1 MLKKGQIKITKKLLS
16 LLMLMITLFGVAQ
29 PVMAASWSSSFVA
42 GQFASYYFTT
52 DNDHTDYG
60 IIIRKIYDRNTKE
73 WKTVFCAEHGIDIAT
88 GEIHNGTYSTPTNS
102 AIKYACK
109 IAYFGW
115 YEKYG
120 DYVVDGGISVDRKK
134 QYALVQQFIWESL
147 GQSTAKFVNSSVQSD
162 YIALKNEIT
171 NKINNMEK
179 RPSFDATT
187 ITIDAGTS
195 KVLTD
200 SNGVLSQYNTI
211 DKTVDG
217 IRFQHT
223 KGENTM
229 TISVDASCTKE
240 AYRISDST
248 MQSWGLIKDGTQ
260 NYDTTFFIDF
270 PTGVQDQIYSLHY
283 NDPVPLSLSLNIN
296 IYGKL
301 ELAKKDDKG
310 NYVPETSFKLSYN
323 ADMSNPIGTYKTGS
337 NGKVTVEQ
345 LKPGTVYVQE
355 VSVPKHLILD
365 TTIRSTT
372 IKSAE
377 TTSYTA
383 TNEWK
388 QGYIKVVKKDAETNK
403 IVKQA
408 GTVFDIYNSNNKKV
422 TSITTDASG
431 VATSGLLDYG
441 TYYVKESKAPNKYTI
456 KVEVSENIG
465 VIEDGKTYQIT
476 VVNTRVKGSVSISKE
491 DSVTGKQ
498 PQGEATLEGAVYG
511 VYARTPILDPA
522 DNTMIYNTDVKVG
535 EMTTNAEA
543 NATMNNL
550 YLGQYYL
557 KEIKAS
563 EGYTLDTT
571 KYNFDLTYEN
581 QNVSIVT
588 KNITVKER
596 VISQPFEIIKI
607 SSDEAGEADLLPSA
621 EFTIKAKKDIEKYG
635 SWEKAP
641 VAKNAN
647 GETAAIMVTDS
658 KGYAKSDSLPYG
670 TYIIRETKVP
680 EDKYKVDDFEVIITK
695 DSTEPQVWRVFNDTS
710 FTSVLAIVK
719 KDAETGKV
727 VKIEGAKFK
736 IKNLDTN
743 EYYGYWEWSPL
754 PHYVDSWT
762 TDNTGTVMTGDIL
775 EVGNYQLEEQK
786 SPKGYLISSTPIKF
800 RISSSAAYE
809 TLPDN
814 KTPVITVTKTNISVK
829 GKVNVEKRGE
839 VLVDYKDG
847 KFIYEEKGLAN
858 AKYEVFARENIYDPS
873 NDGTILYKK
882 GTVVD
887 TITTNDEG
895 KATSKA
901 LPLGEYSVREILAPE
916 GFVLSNQVENV
927 SLVYKDQNTAIVFDN
942 ASFVNER
949 QKVDVTVI
957 KKDADTDA
965 TLLGAEFGLYAK
977 NDIKNYKGD
986 VVVKAGELIETA
998 TSNIEGK
1005 VDFTSD
1011 LPLTYFEIK
1020 EIKAPTG
1027 YSSNKEVINVD
1038 ATYKGQDIQVV
1049 ELDYEFKNK
1058 IIQVEIS
1065 KQDITDSSEI
1075 EGAHLTIFEKDN
1087 EGAIFDTWISGQDGK
1102 NEDGTI
1108 KPHLI
1113 KGLEVGKTYVLKE
1126 TSAPF
1131 GFAISDNVE
1140 FTIKDTG
1147 EIQSVVMKDELVLGK
1162 LKFNKYGEIF
1172 NQTITGQTE
1181 FGKTESP
1188 VWNKSNLLDA
1198 QITIYANEDI
1208 IIGNTTYYKKG
1219 EKVQTLES
1227 DWEPVLSKDLP
1238 CGNYYYIET
1247 KVPHGYIG
1255 DTNKHYFT
1263 IEDTQ
1268 TKEIQII
1275 ESTLI
1280 NTRAKVNIDMTKI
1293 LEEQKVFI
1301 NNEAYKDIVFGI
1313 YAREDIYDYMGNVAI
1328 ENGTMITTS
1337 GITDKGTLEHVP
1349 DLPIGVYYLKEL
1361 ATNSQYI
1368 LNDIE
1373 YDFEIGYKGPS
1384 ITEYT
1389 VQIGVEGK
1397 IDNELARGTIQVKKV
1412 DTLDETKK
1420 LENIEFNISAK
1431 EDMSNIITTEKTNAE
1446 GIATFTELELG
1457 TYYIQEAKQVE
1468 GYTLND
1474 TIYKVEV
1481 TENGDILIV
1490 TCDNKPTEMIFSK
1503 VDETGTKELPG
1514 ATIQIIDNETKEII
1528 DEWVSTDEN
1537 HIINYLVEGKEY
1549 IMKEITA
1556 PYGYEI
1562 AEEIIFTAG
1571 DGEKVTMKNMPIL
1584 KCVRVEKLDKT
1595 TKEHIKS
1602 NKFVFGI
1609 YSDKECTQLIKQAG
1623 ANEYEGTALFDD
1635 LRYGTY
1641 FIKEIQAPLGYKLSE
1656 QIVKIEIND
1665 KGVFADG
1672 KSLEEKDNV
1681 YSFTYYNALLPAI
1694 QTGNET
1700 NYMLLGSLAAI
1711 SLIGIIGGIIVLRKK
1726 HNEK

>member
-1 MLKKGQIKITKKLLS
+1 MINRNEKNIIKKSVS
-16 LLMLMITLFGVAQ
+16 LLMLIVMIFGIVQ
-29 PVMAASWSSSFVA
+29 PVLAASSSFVA

-52 DNDHTDYG
+52 DNAHTDYG
-60 IIIRKIYDRNTKE
+60 IIIRKIYDRNTGE
-73 WKTVFCAEHGIDIAT
+73 WKTVFCAEHGIDINT
-88 GEIHNGTYSTPTNS
+88 GEIHSGTYYKPTDPK
-102 AIKYACK
+102 IKYACK

-120 DYVVDGGISVDRKK
+120 DYVVDGGISADRKK
-134 QYALVQQFIWESL
+134 QFALVQQFIWEYL
-147 GQSTAKFVNSSVQSD
+147 GQSTATFTNSSVQND

-171 NKINNMEK
+171 QKINNMEK

-195 KVLTD
+195 KTLTD
-200 SNGVLSQYNTI
+200 SNGVLKDYNSI

-217 IRFQHT
+217 IRFQHN
-223 KGENTM
+223 KGENTL
-229 TISVDASCTKE
+229 TITVDANCTTESYK
-240 AYRISDST
+240 ISDNT
-248 MQSWGLIKDGTQ
+248 MKSWGMIKEGTQ
-260 NYDTTFFIDF
+260 DYDTTFFIDF
-270 PTGVQDQIYSLHY
+270 PTGVQDQIYSVNY
-283 NDPVPLSLSLNIN
+283 NDPVTLGFNLKVN
-296 IYGKL
+296 IYGNL
-301 ELAKKDDKG
+301 EIAKKDDKG
-310 NYVPETSFKLSYN
+310 NFVADTSFKLSYN

-337 NGKVTVEQ
+337 NGKVTIEQ
-345 LKPGTVYVQE
+345 LKPGTVYIQE

-365 TTIRSTT
+365 TTIKSTT
-372 IKSAE
+372 VKTAD
-377 TTSYTA
+377 TVSYTA

-388 QGYIKVVKKDAETNK
+388 QGYIKVVKKDAESGK
-403 IVKQA
+403 VVQQA

-422 TSITTDASG
+422 TSITTDATG
-431 VATSGLLDYG
+431 VATSSLLDYG

-465 VIEDGKTYQIT
+465 VVEDGKTYQIT
-476 VVNTRVKGSVSISKE
+476 IVNTRVKGSVSISKE

-498 PQGEATLEGAVYG
+498 PQGEATLQGAVYG
-511 VYARTPILDPA
+511 VYARTPIYDPA

-563 EGYTLDTT
+563 KGYTLDTT

-581 QNVSIVT
+581 QNVNIVT

-658 KGYAKSDSLPYG
+658 KGYAKSDSLPFG
-670 TYIIRETKVP
+670 SYIIRETKVP
-680 EDKYKVDDFEVIITK
+680 EDKYKVNDFEVTITE

-719 KDAETGKV
+719 KDTETGKV
-727 VKIEGAKFK
+727 VKIEGATFK

-743 EYYGYWEWSPL
+743 EYYGYWNWSPL

-762 TDNTGTVMTGDIL
+762 TDKSGTVMTGDIL
-775 EVGNYQLEEQK
+775 EVGNYQLEEIK
-786 SPKGYLISSTPIKF
+786 SPNGYLISSTPIKF
-800 RISSSAAYE
+800 RISSNTAYE

-814 KTPVITVTKTNISVK
+814 KTPVITVTKTNTSVK

-887 TITTNDEG
+887 TITTNSEG

-901 LPLGEYSVREILAPE
+901 LPLGEYSVREVSAPD
-916 GFVLSNQVENV
+916 GFVLSNKVENV

-949 QKVDVTVI
+949 QTVDVTVI
-957 KKDADTDA
+957 KKDADNDA

-977 NDIKNYKGD
+977 NDIKNYNGD
-986 VVVKAGELIETA
+986 VIVKAGELLETA

-1020 EIKAPTG
+1020 ELKAPIG

-1038 ATYKGQDIQVV
+1038 ATYKGQNIKVV
-1049 ELDYEFKNK
+1049 ELEYEFKNK

-1075 EGAHLTIFEKDN
+1075 EGAHLTIYEKDN

-1147 EIQSVVMKDELVLGK
+1147 EIQSVVMQDELVLGK

-1188 VWNKSNLLDA
+1188 VWNKSNLLDT

-1208 IIGNTTYYKKG
+1208 VVGNTTYYKKD

-1227 DWEPVLSKDLP
+1227 DWESVLSKDLP
-1238 CGNYYYIET
+1238 CGSYYYIET
-1247 KVPHGYIG
+1247 KVSHGYIG
-1255 DTNKHYFT
+1255 DTNRHYFT

-1301 NNEAYKDIVFGI
+1301 NDEAYKDIVFGI

-1328 ENGTMITTS
+1328 ENGTMIATS

-1361 ATNSQYI
+1361 ATNSQYV
-1368 LNDIE
+1368 LNDTE

-1397 IDNELARGTIQVKKV
+1397 IDNELARGTIQVRKV
-1412 DTLDETKK
+1412 DTLNETKK
-1420 LENIEFNISAK
+1420 LENIEFKISEK
-1431 EDMSNIITTEKTNAE
+1431 EDMSNIITTEKTDAE
-1446 GIATFTELELG
+1446 GIATFSELELG
-1457 TYYIQEAKQVE
+1457 TYYIQEDKQVD

-1490 TCDNKPTEMIFSK
+1490 TCENKPTEMIFSK

-1514 ATIQIIDNETKEII
+1514 ATIQIIDNETKEVI
-1528 DEWVSTDEN
+1528 DEWVSTDET

-1562 AEEIIFTAG
+1562 SEEIIFIAG

-1584 KCVRVEKLDKT
+1584 KSVRVEKLDKT

-1641 FIKEIQAPLGYKLSE
+1641 FIKEIQAPLGYRLSK
-1656 QIVKIEIND
+1656 QVVKIEINE

-1681 YSFTYYNALLPAI
+1681 YSFVYYNSLLPSI
-1694 QTGNET
+1694 QTGNEI
-1700 NYMLLGSLAAI
+1700 NYILLISLAAI
-1711 SLIGIIGGIIVLRKK
+1711 SLIGTTTGIIILKKK
-1726 HNEK
+1726 HKK